1 MQQEDKIEQVLLDAE
16 KALESV
22 ARPLRERWLAKRIES
37 VRSKLHLEEHYP
49 PISQITD
56 SWGVERDDYYE
67 HDRLR
72 ADFGLSFL
80 ESELAKN
87 PADMATRFV
96 ALGEFCPPASDPHYS
111 PETNQRVKA
120 KFLRRL
126 EKLVRLLP
134 VELCNDWKT
143 IRWEILRRQRPNRV

>member
-1 MQQEDKIEQVLLDAE
+1 MQQEDKIEQALLDAG

-37 VRSKLHLEEHYP
+37 VRNKLHLEEHYP

-56 SWGVERDDYYE
+56 SGGEPDDYYE

-87 PADMATRFV
+87 PADMATRLV
-96 ALGEFCPPASDPHYS
+96 ALGEFCP
-111 PETNQRVKA
+111 QRRIPITA
-120 KFLRRL
+120 
-126 EKLVRLLP
+126 P
-134 VELCNDWKT
+134 
-143 IRWEILRRQRPNRV
+143 RPINE

>member
-1 MQQEDKIEQVLLDAE
+1 
-16 KALESV
+16 
-22 ARPLRERWLAKRIES
+22 
-37 VRSKLHLEEHYP
+37 
-49 PISQITD
+49 
-56 SWGVERDDYYE
+56 
-67 HDRLR
+67 
-72 ADFGLSFL
+72 
-80 ESELAKN
+80 
-87 PADMATRFV
+87 MATRLV

-134 VELCNDWKT
+134 VELCNEWKT

>member
-1 MQQEDKIEQVLLDAE
+1 MQHEDENEQELDAE
-16 KALESV
+16 RELERLMRS
-22 ARPLRERWLAKRIES
+22 LHERRLAKRIES

-56 SWGVERDDYYE
+56 SWGVEPDDYYE